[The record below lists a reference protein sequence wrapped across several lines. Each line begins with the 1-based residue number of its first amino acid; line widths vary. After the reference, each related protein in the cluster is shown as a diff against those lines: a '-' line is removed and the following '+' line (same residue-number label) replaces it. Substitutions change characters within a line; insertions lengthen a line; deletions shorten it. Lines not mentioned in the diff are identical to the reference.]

1 MRLYSAIIAIVLGM
15 MLVACGAEETPAD
28 TAEDAT
34 VEPTALVDSAPR
46 AQETAV
52 EAPSETPR
60 PSPTSYTGSIP
71 SPVVVSAAAAR
82 TPTAAAT
89 STPMPAATPTPITQ
103 PTAPPASP
111 VVASPTLTPERTEAQ
126 DDCGDFATHREAQLY
141 FLEQGGPIDDPFG
154 LDTDGDGIACNAET
168 DTGYER
174 IAFTLFSAATATP
187 APTATPIPT
196 VQPLPSSANIWSSPE
211 RTAELNSI
219 DWRAF
224 DAATTEYSVR
234 AIRSEGWD
242 IQVYWTGPD
251 GTEYRDVECGPHF
264 GNRLD
269 KANPTYHIRH
279 RSRVDQSDTVTIW
292 IEPADGSAP
301 FCATVDKYRDWKAT
315 DVPLGYPYIVN
326 PSGRG
331 AVWGEPIVFPAAG
344 EFTVRPEKFDYGMAI
359 GRTFEVLEGELEC
372 VPHKMPL
379 AVWSP
384 GFEVLGREEE
394 ELVARYGFRGFKV
407 DASRANDFAPGYSV
421 DYSADSSEYWESY
434 DWESKEFWR
443 SAGWFLLVGGW
454 SHYSVEGGTYPPPY
468 REGGVIYDI
477 VPDSDARA
485 IHYCW
490 RVPNVA
496 DLPEPRSCI
505 ECERHRNLSREV
517 KDYHERNE

>member
-1 MRLYSAIIAIVLGM
+1 MRLCSMVIVILLGM
-15 MLVACGAEETPAD
+15 LLVACGGEDTPAD
-28 TAEDAT
+28 TAAVAT
-34 VEPTALVDSAPR
+34 VELAAPAATAI
-46 AQETAV
+46 ETKSTPA
-52 EAPSETPR
+52 APR

-71 SPVVVSAAAAR
+71 SPAAVSAAVTR
-82 TPTAAAT
+82 VPTVAAT
-89 STPMPAATPTPITQ
+89 SEAMVTVTPAPTIQRSTPTPPA
-103 PTAPPASP
+103 PTA
-111 VVASPTLTPERTEAQ
+111 VASPTLTPERTEVP

-174 IAFTLFSAATATP
+174 IAFTLFSPATVTP

-224 DAATTEYSVR
+224 ADSTAEYGVR
-234 AIRSEGWD
+234 AIRSEGRHMN
-242 IQVYWTGPD
+242 VYWTGPD
-251 GTEYRDVECGPHF
+251 GPGYRSVECGPHF

-269 KANPTYHIRH
+269 RANPTYHIRH

-292 IEPADGSAP
+292 IEPADGIAP

-315 DVPLGYPYIVN
+315 DIPLGYPYIVD
-326 PSGRG
+326 PYAR
-331 AVWGEPIVFPAAG
+331 AVWGEPIVFAAAG
-344 EFTVRPEKFDYGMAI
+344 KFTLRPEKFDYGMAV

-379 AVWSP
+379 AVWELS

-394 ELVARYGFRGFKV
+394 ELVARYGFRGFRV
-407 DASRANDFAPGYSV
+407 EEPANEFAPGYTV
-421 DYSADSSEYWESY
+421 DYSADSSEYWDSY

-443 SAGWFLLVGGW
+443 KAGWFLVVGRTLRW
-454 SHYSVEGGTYPPPY
+454 KEERILLLT
-468 REGGVIYDI
+468 EK
-477 VPDSDARA
+477 
-485 IHYCW
+485 
-490 RVPNVA
+490 VA
-496 DLPEPRSCI
+496 
-505 ECERHRNLSREV
+505 
-517 KDYHERNE
+517 

>member
-1 MRLYSAIIAIVLGM
+1 MRLYSVIIAIVLGM
-15 MLVACGAEETPAD
+15 LLVACGGEDAPVD
-28 TAEDAT
+28 TAAEAT
-34 VEPTALVDSAPR
+34 VEPAATAT
-46 AQETAV
+46 EV
-52 EAPSETPR
+52 EAAPAAPR
-60 PSPTSYTGSIP
+60 PSPTSYAGGIP
-71 SPVVVSAAAAR
+71 SPAAVSAAA
-82 TPTAAAT
+82 TGIPTAAAT
-89 STPMPAATPTPITQ
+89 SETMAVLTPAPTAQPSTPTPAAS
-103 PTAPPASP
+103 TA
-111 VVASPTLTPERTEAQ
+111 VAVPTLTPERVEVQ

-196 VQPLPSSANIWSSPE
+196 VQPLPSSADIWSSPE
-211 RTAELNSI
+211 RAAELNSI

-224 DAATTEYSVR
+224 ANTLGHTAVSITP
-234 AIRSEGWD
+234 EGWRMS
-242 IQVYWTGPD
+242 VYWAEPAGSSNWKF
-251 GTEYRDVECGPHF
+251 RDIECGPHF

-279 RSRVDQSDTVTIW
+279 QHGVDQSDTLTIW
-292 IEPADGSAP
+292 IEPTDGDAP
-301 FCATVDKYRDWKAT
+301 FCAKVDRFRDWKST
-315 DVPLGYPYIVN
+315 DRPPLDGRISD
-326 PSGRG
+326 PSGR
-331 AVWGEPIVFPAAG
+331 AVWGEPIRFPYQG
-344 EFTVRPEKFDYGMAI
+344 GYTLSPDEVDYGMAI

-372 VPHKMPL
+372 APHKMPL

-407 DASRANDFAPGYSV
+407 EEPANEFAPGYSV
-421 DYSADSSEYWESY
+421 DYSADSSEYWDSY

-443 SAGWFLLVGGW
+443 NAGWFLMVSGW
-454 SHYSVEGGTYPPPY
+454 SRYAVEGERYPPPY

-505 ECERHRNLSREV
+505 ECERHRNMSKEV
-517 KDYHERNE
+517 KEYHERNE